1 MALPLSLEGD
11 DLPVMLLSDSE
22 DENDDEMPVQPP
34 SRNPKRTTADADP
47 NDEASLKQKTEDAAA
62 NVPAHPIAAMQ
73 APFAESLVEATTNSA
88 EQKPRLKFG
97 NADERRAYLL
107 DAAADAGLP
116 ADLWRHRP
124 GHVHHELWKLMAQ
137 ISFGVYLLLGGMAN
151 SNIQVVN
158 ILQGHIDE
166 VDEFLETAMDDVTA
180 AVADVQDRIK
190 HLELPMENRDTFEGM
205 LEDRDFRLQIVT
217 GNEKIEHICLRSS
230 LALEAYLDD
239 VEEGLKATKE
249 FAMYLNDQ
257 QSRPWRQ
264 ERPSV
269 VEIFD
274 AMKGNA
280 EGWYKAFLD
289 LQDISTNLET
299 MLANLSRMVAEMD
312 QLAGE
317 VSRRTI
323 AGVSEVDHED
333 FDEEDPID
341 DSFLD
346 EYLEE
351 EDPAEED
358 LREEG
363 PRGKGP
369 REEDIRKDNPSEERS
384 VGGES
389 SDKNE
394 SKGDAFLQLDLRAS
408 ALMPLQFGLDSFPEP
423 PRTSNTSTPA
433 LKPANANDLHK
444 PESEPTHASGRY
456 SADSS
461 HASEGS
467 GRSSPRTESS
477 RSRPCSDAQ
486 SQAHSAPTSPKSP
499 SQKSPPS
506 SPAAKDTLPQTYYQ
520 PPTKRESTMRRGPT
534 LEILIAPEPIIV
546 HSDDEDYD
554 DDDDGSFS
562 LDDEDDDDDGAPSPA
577 QDQGLYIL
585 QPRTYT
591 PQPPEPLPSPMIRN
605 VSSPQEVEEE
615 EQEQRPRST
624 SLRQRLSL
632 KGSNPPVSI
641 ELPPRNT
648 NRPRPPPP
656 PRVSTYQNTTSV
668 YVPDRERRPTIH
680 SVGEVHSTGDSFG
693 QLSPPNFLHG
703 NTLPSPLSDH
713 QHHFRPVQASPHSP
727 LQRPWTSGNVSQV
740 APRPHTSATTRDY
753 HQGPHQNNT
762 SSAMTMSRL
771 SNVSTLNPENGD
783 SKTLKKKRS
792 AFGWLKK
799 AFALD
804 EEERMA
810 FEARKQQLDPM
821 PYYDERSPRFLDGR
835 RLDDHRRY

>member
-22 DENDDEMPVQPP
+22 DEQDDNMPVHPP
-34 SRNPKRTTADADP
+34 SKSPNRTVPDADS

-62 NVPAHPIAAMQ
+62 NVPAHPIPAMQ

-97 NADERRAYLL
+97 DADERRACLL

-166 VDEFLETAMDDVTA
+166 VDEFLETAMDDVNA
-180 AVADVQDRIK
+180 AIADVQDRIK
-190 HLELPMENRDTFEGM
+190 HLQLPMENRDTFETM
-205 LEDRDFRLQIVT
+205 LEDRNFRLQIVT

-257 QSRPWRQ
+257 QSRPWREQ
-264 ERPSV
+264 RPSV

-280 EGWYKAFLD
+280 EGWYKAFVD
-289 LQDISTNLET
+289 LQDLSTNLES
-299 MLANLSRMVAEMD
+299 MLAKLSHMVAEMD

-323 AGVSEVDHED
+323 H
-333 FDEEDPID
+333 
-341 DSFLD
+341 
-346 EYLEE
+346 
-351 EDPAEED
+351 
-358 LREEG
+358 
-363 PRGKGP
+363 
-369 REEDIRKDNPSEERS
+369 
-384 VGGES
+384 S
-389 SDKNE
+389 SSGQKENN
-394 SKGDAFLQLDLRAS
+394 GDAFQLDLRAS
-408 ALMPLQFGLDSFPEP
+408 ALMPLQFGLESFPEP
-423 PRTSNTSTPA
+423 PHASDARTSIPKSVHPSGPQTV
-433 LKPANANDLHK
+433 D
-444 PESEPTHASGRY
+444 SEFTLGSGRY
-456 SADSS
+456 SAGSS
-461 HASEGS
+461 RASEGS

-506 SPAAKDTLPQTYYQ
+506 SPAAKDTLPQTFYQ
-520 PPTKRESTMRRGPT
+520 PPTKRESAMKRGPT
-534 LEILIAPEPIIV
+534 LEILVAPEPVIV
-546 HSDDEDYD
+546 DDDDDY
-554 DDDDGSFS
+554 DDDDGSFFM
-562 LDDEDDDDDGAPSPA
+562 DDDDDDEGNDHGAPSPA
-577 QDQGLYIL
+577 EDQGLYIL

-591 PQPPEPLPSPMIRN
+591 PQPPAPLPSPMIRN
-605 VSSPQEVEEE
+605 NPSSPRGMESP
-615 EQEQRPRST
+615 EQEDSPKRT

-632 KGSNPPVSI
+632 RGSNPLCPYSCRQGARTGQDRLHRLGCRLI
-641 ELPPRNT
+641 MSQSRNDDLRFT
-648 NRPRPPPP
+648 
-656 PRVSTYQNTTSV
+656 
-668 YVPDRERRPTIH
+668 H
-680 SVGEVHSTGDSFG
+680 
-693 QLSPPNFLHG
+693 
-703 NTLPSPLSDH
+703 DH

-727 LQRPWTSGNVSQV
+727 LQRPWTSGNVNQV

-753 HQGPHQNNT
+753 HQGHLQRDSP
-762 SSAMTMSRL
+762 SAMAMSRM
-771 SNVSTLNPENGD
+771 SNVSTMNPENGD

-804 EEERMA
+804 EEERME
-810 FEARKQQLDPM
+810 FEARRQQQAPM
-821 PYYDERSPRFLDGR
+821 PYYYDERSPRFLDGR
-835 RLDDHRRY
+835 RVDDHRRY

>member
-1 MALPLSLEGD
+1 
-11 DLPVMLLSDSE
+11 MLLSDSE
-22 DENDDEMPVQPP
+22 DESDDNMPINPP
-34 SRNPKRTTADADP
+34 SRNPNRPVHDADSH
-47 NDEASLKQKTEDAAA
+47 DEASLKQKTEDAAA
-62 NVPAHPIAAMQ
+62 NVPAHPIPAMQ

-88 EQKPRLKFG
+88 DQKPKLKFAG
-97 NADERRAYLL
+97 ADERRACLL
-107 DAAADAGLP
+107 DAEADAGLP
-116 ADLWRHRP
+116 ADLWRQRP

-166 VDEFLETAMDDVTA
+166 VDEFLETAMEDVNLA
-180 AVADVQDRIK
+180 IADVQDRIK
-190 HLELPMENRDTFEGM
+190 HLELPMENRDTFEKM

-257 QSRPWRQ
+257 QARPWRQ

-280 EGWYKAFLD
+280 EGWYKAFVD
-289 LQDISTNLET
+289 LQDLSTNLES
-299 MLANLSRMVAEMD
+299 MLAKLSQMVAEMD

-323 AGVSEVDHED
+323 ASVSESVPENL
-333 FDEEDPID
+333 DEEEPID
-341 DSFLD
+341 DDFLD
-346 EYLEE
+346 DYLGEDDLEE
-351 EDPAEED
+351 EV
-358 LREEG
+358 LG
-363 PRGKGP
+363 QGVFV
-369 REEDIRKDNPSEERS
+369 SEENS
-384 VGGES
+384 G
-389 SDKNE
+389 KKE
-394 SKGDAFLQLDLRAS
+394 SKDDAFQLDLRAS

-423 PRTSNTSTPA
+423 PHTSNAHTATS
-433 LKPANANDLHK
+433 KPTDVTEPLAADH
-444 PESEPTHASGRY
+444 EPTNTNSRY
-456 SADSS
+456 SAGSS

-506 SPAAKDTLPQTYYQ
+506 SPAAKDLLPQTYYQ
-520 PPTKRESTMRRGPT
+520 PPTKRESIMNRGPT
-534 LEILIAPEPIIV
+534 LEILIAPEPVIV
-546 HSDDEDYD
+546 EDEYD

-562 LDDEDDDDDGAPSPA
+562 LDEDDGAQSPTE
-577 QDQGLYIL
+577 DQGLYIL

-605 VSSPQEVEEE
+605 PPSPREIESPHQEEVPK
-615 EQEQRPRST
+615 RT

-632 KGSNPPVSI
+632 RGSNPPGSI
-641 ELPPRNT
+641 QVPPRNA

-656 PRVSTYQNTTSV
+656 PRVSTWQDTTSV
-668 YVPDRERRPTIH
+668 YIPEREQQRQPTVH
-680 SVGEVHSTGDSFG
+680 SVADSFAN
-693 QLSPPNFLHG
+693 LPPPGFPNR
-703 NTLPSPLSDH
+703 NNPIPSPLSD

-727 LQRPWTSGNVSQV
+727 LQRPWTSGNVNPV
-740 APRPHTSATTRDY
+740 ARPHTSATTRDY
-753 HQGPHQNNT
+753 HQGHHQQRNT
-762 SSAMTMSRL
+762 PSAMAMSRL

-783 SKTLKKKRS
+783 GKTLKKKRS

-810 FEARKQQLDPM
+810 FEARKQQQAPM

-835 RLDDHRRY
+835 RLDEHRRY

>member
-22 DENDDEMPVQPP
+22 DEQDDNMPVHPP
-34 SRNPKRTTADADP
+34 SKSPNRTVPDADST
-47 NDEASLKQKTEDAAA
+47 DEASLKQKTEDAAA
-62 NVPAHPIAAMQ
+62 NVPAHPIPAMQ

-97 NADERRAYLL
+97 DADERRACLL

-166 VDEFLETAMDDVTA
+166 VDEFLETAMDDVNA
-180 AVADVQDRIK
+180 AIADVQDRIK
-190 HLELPMENRDTFEGM
+190 HLQLPMENRDTFETM

-257 QSRPWRQ
+257 QSRPWREQ
-264 ERPSV
+264 RPSV

-280 EGWYKAFLD
+280 EGWYKAFVD
-289 LQDISTNLET
+289 LQDLSTNLES
-299 MLANLSRMVAEMD
+299 MLAKLSHMVAEMD

-323 AGVSEVDHED
+323 HSVNEIVHED

-346 EYLEE
+346 DYLG
-351 EDPAEED
+351 EED
-358 LREEG
+358 LV
-363 PRGKGP
+363 
-369 REEDIRKDNPSEERS
+369 EEDYVGEELVGIDLVEEDLTEAEPRKGDLVVE
-384 VGGES
+384 ES
-389 SDKNE
+389 SGQKENN
-394 SKGDAFLQLDLRAS
+394 GDAFQLDLRAS
-408 ALMPLQFGLDSFPEP
+408 ALMPLQFGLESFPEP
-423 PRTSNTSTPA
+423 PHASDAHTSVPKSARASGPQTV
-433 LKPANANDLHK
+433 D
-444 PESEPTHASGRY
+444 SEFTLGSGRY
-456 SADSS
+456 SEGSS
-461 HASEGS
+461 RASEGS

-506 SPAAKDTLPQTYYQ
+506 SPAAKDTLPQTFYQ
-520 PPTKRESTMRRGPT
+520 PPTKRESAMKRGPT
-534 LEILIAPEPIIV
+534 LEILVAPEPVIV
-546 HSDDEDYD
+546 DDDDDY
-554 DDDDGSFS
+554 DDDDGSFFM
-562 LDDEDDDDDGAPSPA
+562 DDDDDDEEGNDHGAPSPTE
-577 QDQGLYIL
+577 DQGLYIL

-591 PQPPEPLPSPMIRN
+591 PQPPAPLPSPMIRN
-605 VSSPQEVEEE
+605 DPSSPRGMESP
-615 EQEQRPRST
+615 EQEDSPNRT

-632 KGSNPPVSI
+632 RGSNPPVSI
-641 ELPPRNT
+641 QLPPRSE

-656 PRVSTYQNTTSV
+656 PRVSTYH
-668 YVPDRERRPTIH
+668 VPEPERRPTVH
-680 SVGEVHSTGDSFG
+680 SVPDTFS
-693 QLSPPNFLHG
+693 QLSPPNFPMNG

-727 LQRPWTSGNVSQV
+727 LQRPWTSGNVNQV

-753 HQGPHQNNT
+753 HQGHLQRDSP
-762 SSAMTMSRL
+762 SAMAMSRM
-771 SNVSTLNPENGD
+771 SNVSTMNPENGD

-810 FEARKQQLDPM
+810 FEARKQQQAPM
-821 PYYDERSPRFLDGR
+821 PYYYDERSPRFLDGR
-835 RLDDHRRY
+835 RVDDHRRY

>member
-1 MALPLSLEGD
+1 MALPLFLEGD
-11 DLPVMLLSDSE
+11 DPQVMLLSDSE
-22 DENDDEMPVQPP
+22 DESDDNMPVNPP
-34 SRNPKRTTADADP
+34 TRNPNRIVPDADP
-47 NDEASLKQKTEDAAA
+47 TDEAALKQKTEDAAA
-62 NVPAHPIAAMQ
+62 NVPAHPIPAMQ

-88 EQKPRLKFG
+88 DLKPKLKFAE
-97 NADERRAYLL
+97 ADERRACLL

-166 VDEFLETAMDDVTA
+166 VDEFLETAME
-180 AVADVQDRIK
+180 DVQSAIVDVEDRIK
-190 HLELPMENRDTFEGM
+190 HLELPMENRDTFEKM
-205 LEDRDFRLQIVT
+205 LEDHDFRLQIVT

-257 QSRPWRQ
+257 QARPWRQ

-280 EGWYKAFLD
+280 EGWYKAFVD
-289 LQDISTNLET
+289 LQDISTNLES
-299 MLANLSRMVAEMD
+299 MLEKLSQMVAEMD
-312 QLAGE
+312 KLAGE
-317 VSRRTI
+317 VSRRPI
-323 AGVSEVDHED
+323 GNMSEVVPENP
-333 FDEEDPID
+333 DEEDTID

-346 EYLEE
+346 DYLEE
-351 EDPAEED
+351 EDLGEED
-358 LREEG
+358 L
-363 PRGKGP
+363 
-369 REEDIRKDNPSEERS
+369 
-384 VGGES
+384 GGEFLGDEILGEEAFGGEVLGQDVFVGEES
-389 SDKNE
+389 SGQKENKD
-394 SKGDAFLQLDLRAS
+394 DAFQLDLRAS

-423 PRTSNTSTPA
+423 PHTGNESTVIS
-433 LKPANANDLHK
+433 KPASIN
-444 PESEPTHASGRY
+444 EPSTADYEPASTNSRY
-456 SADSS
+456 WAGSS
-461 HASEGS
+461 HASEAS

-477 RSRPCSDAQ
+477 RSRPCSDAH

-506 SPAAKDTLPQTYYQ
+506 SPAAKDLLPQTYYQ
-520 PPTKRESTMRRGPT
+520 PPTKRESTMNRGPT
-534 LEILIAPEPIIV
+534 ILIAPEPVIV
-546 HSDDEDYD
+546 EDEY

-562 LDDEDDDDDGAPSPA
+562 LDEDDEAPSPTE
-577 QDQGLYIL
+577 DQGLYIL

-591 PQPPEPLPSPMIRN
+591 PLPPEPLPSPMVRN
-605 VSSPQEVEEE
+605 PTSPLEIESPKQESP
-615 EQEQRPRST
+615 PRRT

-632 KGSNPPVSI
+632 RGSNPPVSI
-641 ELPPRNT
+641 QVPPRNA

-656 PRVSTYQNTTSV
+656 PRVSTYQETTSV
-668 YVPDRERRPTIH
+668 YVPEQGQRQPMVH
-680 SVGEVHSTGDSFG
+680 SVSDSFAD
-693 QLSPPNFLHG
+693 LPPPGFPNRS
-703 NTLPSPLSDH
+703 NPIPSPLSDH
-713 QHHFRPVQASPHSP
+713 HHFRPVQASPHSP
-727 LQRPWTSGNVSQV
+727 LQRPWTSGNVNPV
-740 APRPHTSATTRDY
+740 VRPHTSATTRDY
-753 HQGPHQNNT
+753 YQGHHQRNT
-762 SSAMTMSRL
+762 PSAMTSRL

-783 SKTLKKKRS
+783 GKTLKKKRS

-810 FEARKQQLDPM
+810 FEARKQQQAPM

-835 RLDDHRRY
+835 RLDEHRRY